1 MIQEILIFNELQI
14 LIFDNIVG
22 QNKITKLNVAIKIM
36 KKKKLVFKNL
46 LSKVHKEVAINKFLN
61 HPHITKLFDYF
72 ETKDDI
78 YLVFEHVSNGEL
90 FELINSGREIKEET
104 ARKYFQQLISA
115 LDYVHKSGAAH
126 RDLKPENI
134 LLDEND
140 NIKLLDFGFSNLL
153 KDGR

>member
-1 MIQEILIFNELQI
+1 
-14 LIFDNIVG
+14 
-22 QNKITKLNVAIKIM
+22 M
-36 KKKKLVFKNL
+36 KKRKLEFKNL

-72 ETKDDI
+72 ETKDEI
-78 YLVFEHVSNGEL
+78 YLVFEYVSHGEL
-90 FELINSGREIKEET
+90 FDLINSGVLIDEKT
-104 ARKYFQQLISA
+104 SRKYFQQIISA

-134 LLDEND
+134 LLDDND
-140 NIKLLDFGFSNLL
+140 NIKLLDFGFSNLI